1 MPDDHISKEDV
12 DENLRMRQKY
22 GVEEVEG
29 ETMGVYGPI
38 SYEGEPKFFKLR
50 AQLLEEGRS
59 IQPLA
64 ESENLWTWIK
74 VYATGGENTLHAHTK
89 EDHMFVILDGEG
101 SFYGPN
107 GEKKVLKRN
116 DGLMLPAGTFYHFN
130 SSGDEPLVILRVGSR
145 AHDGNIKERMGH
157 DGEECRGGTDKNKF
171 KPPVYSDKY
180 YE

>member
-1 MPDDHISKEDV
+1 MPDDYIRDTSAE
-12 DENLRMRQKY
+12 ESMRMRQKY

-29 ETMGVYGPI
+29 KTMGVYGPLTG
-38 SYEGEPKFFKLR
+38 EGERTLFKLR
-50 AQLLEEGRS
+50 AQLLTEGRS
-59 IQPLA
+59 IHPLA
-64 ESENLWTWIK
+64 ETENLRTWIK
-74 VYATGGENTLHAHTK
+74 VYATGGENTLHAHTT

-130 SSGDEPLVILRVGSR
+130 SSGDEPLVLLRVGSR
-145 AHDGNIKERMGH
+145 AAEGNIKKRMGI
-157 DGEECRGGTDKNKF
+157 DGVECQGGTDKNKF
-171 KPPVYSDKY
+171 TAPTFSDKY